1 MEKDMTYGNS
11 DNGNEKIGE
20 KSKEN
25 IQKKAG
31 KFPRQT

>member
-1 MEKDMTYGNS
+1 MEIQIVE
-11 DNGNEKIGE
+11 NEKIGE

-25 IQKKAG
+25 MQKMAG